1 MSVDKS
7 SLNIFTIQ
15 KNLIRFQQEW
25 IKILKTH
32 NINLWLIIRLS
43 DYIGEF
49 VSFEHIGVVYDN
61 DDKDMTS
68 LGKMTIDSILQYNE
82 NRCSCCGNSGSGGDE
97 HSVNDIEEV
106 RLSKRVTNIL
116 KYDINNRVKFRP
128 IIAGDKNYKY
138 VKKNK
143 LSGNTIGILLK
154 KKVKTCDSVFKTTG
168 LIFIKV
174 PNMY

>member
-1 MSVDKS
+1 MSIEKS
-7 SLNIFTIQ
+7 SLNDFTIQ

-61 DDKDMTS
+61 DDNDMKS
-68 LGKMTIDSILQYNE
+68 LGKMTINSILQYND
-82 NRCSCCGNSGSGGDE
+82 NQCGGDEHSGSGGDE
-97 HSVNDIEEV
+97 HSGSGGDEHSGDDMSNI
-106 RLSKRVTNIL
+106 RLSKRITNLL
-116 KYDINNRVKFRP
+116 KYDINNRVKFKP

-138 VKKNK
+138 VKKIIEKHNW
-143 LSGNTIGILLK
+143 NF
-154 KKVKTCDSVFKTTG
+154 VKEKGKD
-168 LIFIKV
+168 
-174 PNMY
+174 